1 MVVSLK
7 MVGVSQDIEGKLAN
21 LSNVEASPEIL
32 QDSLQQVLKEFNEL
46 GATDQVA
53 KGSVLVGKLLS

>member
-1 MVVSLK
+1 VGGNQ
-7 MVGVSQDIEGKLAN
+7 MVGGTQEIENKLAK
-21 LSNVEASPEIL
+21 LSNVSISQQIL

-46 GATDQVA
+46 GATDQAA

>member
-1 MVVSLK
+1 
-7 MVGVSQDIEGKLAN
+7 MVGGTQEIENKLAK
-21 LSNVEASPEIL
+21 LSNVSISQQIL

-46 GATDQVA
+46 GATDQAA